1 MFKPLIYAGVT
12 YPSFEINELGEIRNK
27 KTGTV
32 YKKVSIKRD
41 IILLH
46 YL

>member
-12 YPSFEINELGEIRNK
+12 YPNFEINELGEIRNK
-27 KTGTV
+27 KLVQFT
-32 YKKVSIKRD
+32 KKVSIKRD